1 MSRTKVNKVFRD
13 VMPSAVGELRAAYNE
28 AETARDFRVLPA
40 NTHFMAGGKS
50 PGYYKVTAER
60 LHAAVP
66 GSTYEL
72 SPEGIPRLHP
82 GRGERTGHGHFGL
95 LQGLSIRVR
104 IACVRIARLGF
115 DHDAREHQDPRRRHS
130 GALSTGAELA
140 KAGSGIVVVPPSMVT
155 AADYTKFAQKLS
167 AALGRPV
174 HTFNR
179 RGRGSSSP
187 QPEDYTLDVDIRDLD
202 TIMKHTSSTD
212 VFGHSFGGAVALH
225 AARTLPVERLAVYD
239 PAVSVNHSVTADWT
253 AEYERADRR
262 GRRRPRP
269 GRHEARPGV
278 RRQQLLVAD
287 AAVHADA
294 RQQADRRT
302 PARAGSSGT

>member
-1 MSRTKVNKVFRD
+1 MTRENIRTPD
-13 VMPSAVGELRAAYNE
+13 GGTLEL
-28 AETARDFRVLPA
+28 F
-40 NTHFMAGGKS
+40 
-50 PGYYKVTAER
+50 
-60 LHAAVP
+60 
-66 GSTYEL
+66 
-72 SPEGIPRLHP
+72 
-82 GRGERTGHGHFGL
+82 
-95 LQGLSIRVR
+95 
-104 IACVRIARLGF
+104 
-115 DHDAREHQDPRRRHS
+115 
-130 GALSTGAELA
+130 STGAELA

-253 AEYERADRR
+253 AEYERAAAAGDDDRALAVMKR
-262 GRRRPRP
+262 GLESGGSSFSSRMPLSMLTLANKLTAGTSE
-269 GRHEARPGV
+269 GRQQRDMMRTGV
-278 RRQQLLVAD
+278 REIKAIIAADMPAEPFLELPLETLIVVGEKSPAYFGVACGQIHD
-287 AAVHADA
+287 VLS
-294 RQQADRRT
+294 
-302 PARAGSSGT
+302 GSSYTILPGMGHDGVIKAPDRLIQELSDFFAG